1 MNTPRKRR
9 RSCRALL
16 TRHYTRSRRLNSVQI
31 NGALF
36 DLSSDR
42 QAVNSETGEAA
53 SLAGV
58 FLRHCVFVL
67 CAKISEMASC
77 AQPVG
82 VTRSW
87 LKSCISHVSAAAS
100 HTNTRNLFLWRRRG
114 HDTPKCECIFYSHFS
129 DWGTFCRALSYIPL
143 LKHIKR
149 LSI

>member
-16 TRHYTRSRRLNSVQI
+16 TRHYTRNRRLNSVQI

-42 QAVNSETGEAA
+42 QAVIVKQVRRQVWRAFFFDTACSFYAPR
-53 SLAGV
+53 S
-58 FLRHCVFVL
+58 
-67 CAKISEMASC
+67 SEMASC